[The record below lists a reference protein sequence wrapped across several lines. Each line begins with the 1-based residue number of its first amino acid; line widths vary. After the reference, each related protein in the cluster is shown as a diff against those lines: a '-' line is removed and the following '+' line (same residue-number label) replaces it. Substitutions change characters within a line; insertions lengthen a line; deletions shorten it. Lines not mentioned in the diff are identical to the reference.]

1 MLGSEDKNL
10 GSRPKAKS
18 LNRKRVMSPAIEAR
32 ILLRDAFPLARYG
45 KLENV
50 FYQAV
55 RFIAP
60 RVEKDFTQRRAR
72 SIWEGTARRID
83 SDEMDALRAALIEES
98 RIEQQQLRARLASLD
113 ETIAAFE
120 ATAHRQEMARQ
131 GKEVG

>member
-1 MLGSEDKNL
+1 
-10 GSRPKAKS
+10 
-18 LNRKRVMSPAIEAR
+18 MSPAIEAR